1 MENEVIRM
9 YTIEEYEK
17 YFNKKKYV
25 SWEELL
31 EVNLKRI
38 NDN

>member
-1 MENEVIRM
+1 MENKAIRI
-9 YTIEEYEK
+9 YTIEEYKK

-31 EVNLKRI
+31 EVNLKKI

>member
-1 MENEVIRM
+1 MENEVIRI
-9 YTIEEYEK
+9 YTVEEYEK

-31 EVNLKRI
+31 DVNLKRI

>member
-1 MENEVIRM
+1 MENEIIRI

-31 EVNLKRI
+31 EVNLKKI

>member
-1 MENEVIRM
+1 MENEVIRI
-9 YTIEEYEK
+9 YTVEEYEK

-31 EVNLKRI
+31 NVNLKRI

>member
-1 MENEVIRM
+1 MENEVIRI